1 MPLNAAFRSL
11 ITRAALLVVLVML
24 TVNVFAQSQRTITLG
39 TSIVGQI
46 EEDAPAQVYT
56 YTATAG
62 EVFSV
67 AVTSEA
73 GLALT
78 LTVTDAAGNLLATST
93 DTTAV
98 GGVSVVN
105 VSLSEGINYVT
116 VFAAAGVTTNTV
128 GAFRLVAEGEGGG
141 STTEQPVIEATNAPD
156 NTSPTAETPTDT
168 AAATPEPVVTEAPAN
183 VEYTVGSVLTSAGIN
198 VSLTWASTADL
209 NLELRDPEGERL
221 FFDSTTNTN
230 GGRFGFDANGL
241 CANLTADA
249 PTETATYS
257 AGAIPTGY
265 YEILV
270 YYRED
275 CDNNGAQD
283 FTLNV
288 SVDGVP
294 VDTLTGN
301 IPGENQGVYITSFLV
316 NNDGTAQMSPDR
328 GLYGDVRSLT
338 VPAAEIVAAVPVGE
352 LAFDTP
358 VRGTLAGE
366 TYFQT
371 YKFTGV
377 ANDIV
382 ALSMTRISGNLDTLL
397 LVLDPNG
404 QIVADNDDIVAGNV
418 TDSAINNPPLRLA
431 VDGTYTVMA
440 TRYGKQFGG
449 TAGQYELVMSSQ
461 GADLPQDVIDL
472 GLPTGDVQVTLVWN
486 SNHDLQL
493 LVRDPAGIAVFED
506 EPTIASGGRM
516 TQQGNV
522 NCVAPL
528 VTPVSHIYWP
538 TGLGRGGNYEIE
550 VWHQNNCNDTR
561 PVTATLYISVY
572 GQTIGTIPITTI
584 LNQRFITSF
593 TIDGNRNVSLGLGGI
608 TGGSET
614 IDFAGQIDSAI
625 PLTFGQSVTG
635 NITLEDKFQVY
646 TFEGT
651 AGQVIDISMIAT
663 QGTLDPNLFLISPS
677 LFEVA
682 NNDDITPGEET
693 DSFINDFELP
703 ETGRYIVL
711 ATHYGTI
718 YGATVGSYQLTVTQQ

>member
-1 MPLNAAFRSL
+1 MPLNAAFRPS
-11 ITRAALLVVLVML
+11 ITRAALLVVLLML

-56 YTATAG
+56 YTAAAG
-62 EVFSV
+62 ELFSV

-78 LTVTDAAGNLLATST
+78 LTVTDAAGNLLATAT

-105 VSLSEGINYVT
+105 VALTEGVNYVT
-116 VFAAAGVTTNTV
+116 VFPAAGVTTNAV

-141 STTEQPVIEATNAPD
+141 SSTEQPVIEATTAPD
-156 NTSPTAETPTDT
+156 DTSATAETPTE
-168 AAATPEPVVTEAPAN
+168 AAATPEPVVTQAPAN
-183 VEYTVGSVLTSAGIN
+183 IEYTVGSVLTSAGIN

-209 NLELRDPEGERL
+209 NLELRDPTGQRL

-230 GGRFGFDANGL
+230 GGRFGFDVNGL

-249 PTETATYS
+249 PTESATYS

-275 CDNNGAQD
+275 CENNGAQD
-283 FTLNV
+283 FTLNI

-301 IPGENQGVYITSFLV
+301 ISAQNQGVYITSFLV
-316 NNDGTAQMSPDR
+316 NNDASAQMSPDR

-338 VPAAEIVAAVPVGE
+338 VPAAEIVAAVPVGD
-352 LAFDTP
+352 LTFDTP

-371 YKFTGV
+371 YKFTGA

-397 LVLDPNG
+397 LVFDPNG

-440 TRYGKQFGG
+440 TRYGKEFGG

-461 GADLPQDVIDL
+461 GADLPQDIIDL
-472 GLPTGDVQVTLVWN
+472 GLETGDVQVTLVWN

-493 LVRDPAGIAVFED
+493 LVRDPAGVAVFED
-506 EPTIASGGRM
+506 FPTINSGGRM

-550 VWHQNNCNDTR
+550 IWHQNNCNDTR

-572 GQTIGTIPITTI
+572 GQTIGTIPINTI
-584 LNQRFITSF
+584 LNQRFVTSF

-614 IDFAGQIDSAI
+614 IDFSGRIDSAI
-625 PLTFGQSVTG
+625 PLTFGQTVTG
-635 NITLEDKFQVY
+635 NITLESKFEVY

-651 AGQVIDISMIAT
+651 AGQVVDISMIRT
-663 QGTLDPNLFLISPS
+663 QGTLDTKLFLISPS

-682 NNDDITPGEET
+682 DNDDIVPGENT
-693 DSFINDFELP
+693 NSLIDNFTLP
-703 ETGRYIVL
+703 ETGRYVVL
-711 ATHYGTI
+711 ATHYGTV

>member
-1 MPLNAAFRSL
+1 MPLNAAFRPL
-11 ITRAALLVVLVML
+11 ITRAALVAVLVML

-93 DTTAV
+93 DTAAV

-105 VSLSEGINYVT
+105 VALSEGINYVT

-230 GGRFGFDANGL
+230 GGRFGFDVNGL

-275 CDNNGAQD
+275 CENNGAQE

-493 LVRDPAGIAVFED
+493 LVRDPAGVAVFED
-506 EPTIASGGRM
+506 EPTIDSGGRM

-593 TIDGNRNVSLGLGGI
+593 TIGGNRNVSLGLGGI

-682 NNDDITPGEET
+682 NNDDITPGEDT

-703 ETGRYIVL
+703 ETGRYIVI

>member
-275 CDNNGAQD
+275 CENNGAQE

-493 LVRDPAGIAVFED
+493 LVRDPAGVAVFED
-506 EPTIASGGRM
+506 EPTIDSGGRM